1 MTARKT
7 EKTYNDDDGRTIAD
21 MSEVRRRNLIF
32 PSRIDDE
39 PFFGSLFRSEKDKGD
54 DAADEDG
61 VIKNANAAD
70 EDGIIMDPEEAE
82 SPGKAERPWKV
93 NELTRGEKR
102 AQIWGSL
109 SAGLLVLLIFLV
121 FFGIVIG
128 LMVLLW

>member
-1 MTARKT
+1 MTARKN

-61 VIKNANAAD
+61 
-70 EDGIIMDPEEAE
+70 IIMDPEEAE
-82 SPGKAERPWKV
+82 SPGKAERPWEV

-102 AQIWGSL
+102 AQILGSL